1 MCRML
6 LKIGEYEIF
15 LTRNKA
21 ICDTK
26 LPLIYFKRYD
36 NVTYVSLFGIRLTLS

>member
-1 MCRML
+1 ML
-6 LKIGEYEIF
+6 LKVGECEIF

-26 LPLIYFKRYD
+26 LPLLYFKRYD
-36 NVTYVSLFGIRLTLS
+36 SVIYVSIFGIRLTIS

>member
-1 MCRML
+1 ML
-6 LKIGEYEIF
+6 LKVGGYEIF

-36 NVTYVSLFGIRLTLS
+36 NVTYVSLFGTRLTLS